1 MYSGGMN
8 VSLAR
13 TPSLSLSNRVLLA
26 VIKEH
31 DDKAITEFITR
42 LALGGSF
49 HLISCGHWLP
59 DQDSLRRSVRRYT
72 VAVNEILNHPNLGRP
87 ATCLQLRDQLEQAEL
102 QPYPILVLNFLH
114 HFFDPDV
121 DVSLRRRVLD
131 QCCQQVKHLSSSKP
145 VVILIQELPTE
156 EYQQFFPLLNSIAD
170 EVIEA
175 VAESVARI
183 SQPLLF

>member
-1 MYSGGMN
+1 MN
-8 VSLAR
+8 ASLAR
-13 TPSLSLSNRVLLA
+13 ISSLSFANRLLLA
-26 VIKEH
+26 VIKER
-31 DDKAITEFITR
+31 DDKAITELITR

-59 DQDSLRRSVRRYT
+59 DQDSQKRSIRRHT
-72 VAVNEILNHPNLGRP
+72 VAVDEALDHPILGRP
-87 ATCLQLRDQLEQAEL
+87 ATCLQLLDQLEQAGL

-121 DVSLRRRVLD
+121 DFPLRRRVLD
-131 QCCQQVKHLSSSKP
+131 QCCQEAKHLSSSKP

-156 EYQQFFPLLNSIAD
+156 EYRQFFPLLNSIAD
-170 EVIEA
+170 EVM
-175 VAESVARI
+175 ESAPESAART